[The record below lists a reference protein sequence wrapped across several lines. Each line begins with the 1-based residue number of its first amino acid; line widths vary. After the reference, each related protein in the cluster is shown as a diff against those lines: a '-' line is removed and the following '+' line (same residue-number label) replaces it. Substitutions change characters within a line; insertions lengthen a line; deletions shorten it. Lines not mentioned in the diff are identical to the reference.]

1 MGRKLAIDIGRA
13 RLGIAISDLSG
24 ILSSPLD
31 SVRRIADDSETIQ
44 EILKIVADNEV
55 QEIYVG
61 DPVSLSGEI
70 TPSTDD
76 ARNFASLLQSTTAIP
91 VRLIDERLTTVTAA
105 RNLRDS
111 GKNAKT
117 SKSLIDSASAVVI
130 LEAVFQVER
139 VSGEAA
145 GRSVGDLLG
154 S

>member
-76 ARNFASLLQSTTAIP
+76 ARNFASLLQSTTVLP

-130 LEAVFQVER
+130 LEAVFQVEQ

>member
-31 SVRRIADDSETIQ
+31 SVRRLADDSVTIQ
-44 EILKIVADNEV
+44 EILKIVTDNEV

-70 TPSTDD
+70 TPSTGD
-76 ARNFASLLQSTTAIP
+76 ARNFSSLLQSTTEIP

-105 RNLRDS
+105 RNLRES

-117 SKSLIDSASAVVI
+117 SKLVIDSASAVVI
-130 LEAVFQVER
+130 LEAVLHAER
-139 VSGEAA
+139 VSGETP

>member
-76 ARNFASLLQSTTAIP
+76 ARNFASLLQSTTVLP

-130 LEAVFQVER
+130 LEAVLQVER

>member
-1 MGRKLAIDIGRA
+1 MGRKIAIDIGRA

-31 SVRRIADDSETIQ
+31 SVRRLAEDRDTIQ
-44 EILKIVADNEV
+44 EILKIVADNEI

-76 ARNFASLLQSTTAIP
+76 ARNFSSLLQSTTAIP
-91 VRLIDERLTTVTAA
+91 VRLIDERLTTVSAA
-105 RNLRDS
+105 RNLRES

-117 SKSLIDSASAVVI
+117 SKLVIDSASAVVI
-130 LEAVFQVER
+130 LEAVLHAER

>member
-31 SVRRIADDSETIQ
+31 SVRRIADDSETIK

-70 TPSTDD
+70 TTSTDD

-130 LEAVFQVER
+130 LEAVLQVER

>member
-31 SVRRIADDSETIQ
+31 SVRRIADDSETIK

-76 ARNFASLLQSTTAIP
+76 ARNFASLLQSTTVLP

-130 LEAVFQVER
+130 LEAVLQVER

>member
-13 RLGIAISDLSG
+13 RLGIAVSDLSG

-31 SVRRIADDSETIQ
+31 SVRRLADDSDTIQ
-44 EILKIVADNEV
+44 EILKIVTDNEV

-76 ARNFASLLQSTTAIP
+76 ARNFSSLLQSTTEIP

-105 RNLRDS
+105 RNLRES

-117 SKSLIDSASAVVI
+117 SKLVIDSASAVVI
-130 LEAVFQVER
+130 LEAVLHAER
-139 VSGEAA
+139 VSGETP

>member
-13 RLGIAISDLSG
+13 RLGIAISDQSG

-31 SVRRIADDSETIQ
+31 SVSRLADDSDTIQ

-61 DPVSLSGEI
+61 DPVSLTGEI
-70 TPSTDD
+70 TSSTDD
-76 ARNFASLLQSTTAIP
+76 ARNFSSLLQSTTAIP

-145 GRSVGDLLG
+145 GRSVGDHLG

>member
-31 SVRRIADDSETIQ
+31 SVRRIADDSETIK

-61 DPVSLSGEI
+61 DPVSLSREI

-76 ARNFASLLQSTTAIP
+76 ARNFASVLQSTTAIP

>member
-13 RLGIAISDLSG
+13 RLGIAVSDLSG

-31 SVRRIADDSETIQ
+31 SVRRLADDSDTIQ
-44 EILKIVADNEV
+44 EILKIVTDNEV

-76 ARNFASLLQSTTAIP
+76 ARNFSSLLQSTTEIP

-130 LEAVFQVER
+130 LEAVLHAER
-139 VSGEAA
+139 VSGETP

>member
-76 ARNFASLLQSTTAIP
+76 ARNFASLLQSTTVLP

>member
-31 SVRRIADDSETIQ
+31 SVRRIADDSETIK

-76 ARNFASLLQSTTAIP
+76 ARNFSSLLQSTTEIP

-105 RNLRDS
+105 RNLRES

-117 SKSLIDSASAVVI
+117 SKLVIDSASAVVI
-130 LEAVFQVER
+130 LEAVLHAER
-139 VSGEAA
+139 VSGETP

>member
-31 SVRRIADDSETIQ
+31 SDRRIADDSETIK

-76 ARNFASLLQSTTAIP
+76 ARNFASLLQSTTVLP

-130 LEAVFQVER
+130 LEAVLQVER